1 MSNRRRYTLLDAI
14 DDPQLFAP
22 WFKDKASWQAW
33 FVFLRALFA
42 LPLSP
47 EQLAIYQQL
56 TGRAEAPTS
65 VATEGWLI
73 CGRRSGKSFILALCA
88 VYLACFHQYRQHLAP
103 GERGVVLVV
112 ASDRK
117 QARVIFRYVR
127 ALLLGVPML
136 RRLVER
142 ETAEAFDL
150 NNGTSI
156 EIMAAS
162 YRSLRGYTVIAA
174 LLDELAFW
182 PTDDSANP
190 DTEIIAAIKPAMAT
204 IPNAMLL
211 CASSPYAKRG
221 ALFDS
226 FKRHHGKDGDP
237 ILIWK
242 APTRVMNSTVPQS
255 VIDAAMES
263 DPASAAAEYL
273 AQFRTDVETFV
284 GRDVVEAAVVQGRHE
299 LPRMDHTRYHAFVDP
314 SGGSSDSMTL
324 AIAHVQGKTVIVD
337 AVRER
342 RAPFS
347 PDGVVEEFAATL
359 KAYGIGQVV
368 GDRYGSEWPR
378 ERFRVHGVDYRVA
391 DKIKSDLYL
400 ALLPLLNSSRVELLD
415 HPRLVNQLIGLE
427 RRTSRAGKDSIDHQ
441 PGAHDDVCNAVAGA
455 AVLAAEAAAQPRAP
469 FVSPTFYSKQAG
481 FFGGGAE
488 NATNKSATAKFYEYY
503 GGLGGVGSP
512 WPGSGVKDW

>member
-1 MSNRRRYTLLDAI
+1 
-14 DDPQLFAP
+14 
-22 WFKDKASWQAW
+22 
-33 FVFLRALFA
+33 
-42 LPLSP
+42 
-47 EQLAIYQQL
+47 
-56 TGRAEAPTS
+56 
-65 VATEGWLI
+65 
-73 CGRRSGKSFILALCA
+73 
-88 VYLACFHQYRQHLAP
+88 
-103 GERGVVLVV
+103 
-112 ASDRK
+112 
-117 QARVIFRYVR
+117 
-127 ALLLGVPML
+127 
-136 RRLVER
+136 
-142 ETAEAFDL
+142 
-150 NNGTSI
+150 
-156 EIMAAS
+156 
-162 YRSLRGYTVIAA
+162 
-174 LLDELAFW
+174 
-182 PTDDSANP
+182 
-190 DTEIIAAIKPAMAT
+190 
-204 IPNAMLL
+204 
-211 CASSPYAKRG
+211 
-221 ALFDS
+221 
-226 FKRHHGKDGDP
+226 
-237 ILIWK
+237 
-242 APTRVMNSTVPQS
+242 
-255 VIDAAMES
+255 
-263 DPASAAAEYL
+263 
-273 AQFRTDVETFV
+273 
-284 GRDVVEAAVVQGRHE
+284 
-299 LPRMDHTRYHAFVDP
+299 
-314 SGGSSDSMTL
+314 L

-378 ERFRVHGVDYRVA
+378 ERFRVHGVEYRVA